1 MYVPLRKGIEVPA
14 PIVIR
19 LSEQISAA
27 SGAEERAVFQ
37 AALGSYM
44 ARIGKFD
51 DAERLRLELRRDF
64 GDGRSLR
71 VSVRLMC
78 LEALLL
84 YFRDLSPVSRDR
96 LARAHLLS
104 KASNDRALV
113 ALTSSWLAHIDF
125 NQNKFDTMASALLD
139 CASAVGP
146 DDAEADC
153 RAAIVMG
160 DALAYIGE
168 RKKSKE
174 WYERARHLAVSIGD
188 QASIGA
194 VTYNSAALHIAFL
207 RLASLQGQIAGD
219 DLSLAASEVQSAI
232 NYQVMAGLGSL
243 DHLLHTARVGVLVLR
258 RQFADAARLGREVL
272 EREHVPPGS
281 AQELLLKSDIAAAL
295 GRCAQDEGALAWIEQ
310 VPIAHV
316 NTFEPDDRALILSS
330 LSDAHASGARDELA
344 RELRKAAE
352 EALQE
357 HSSRVAHLRTMLDV
371 VSRNLPSGSAD

>member
-1 MYVPLRKGIEVPA
+1 VPA

-19 LSEQISAA
+19 LSEQIAGA
-27 SGAEERAVFQ
+27 SGAEEKAVLQ
-37 AALGSYM
+37 ATLGSYL

-71 VSVRLMC
+71 VAVRLMC

-84 YFRDLSPVSRDR
+84 YFRDLSPLSRDR

-104 KASNDRALV
+104 KASSDRALV

-125 NQNKFDTMASALLD
+125 NQDRFDSMANALLD
-139 CASAVGP
+139 CMSAVGP
-146 DDAEADC
+146 DDAEAHC
-153 RAAIVMG
+153 RAAIVLG

-168 RKKSKE
+168 RKVSKE
-174 WYERARHLAVSIGD
+174 WYERARHHAVKMGD

-194 VTYNSAALHIAFL
+194 VTYNSAALHVACL
-207 RLASLQGQIAGD
+207 RLASLQQQVAGE

-232 NYQVMAGLGSL
+232 NYQVVAGLGSL

-258 RQFADAARLGREVL
+258 RQFADVARLGRDVL

-310 VPIAHV
+310 VPIAQV
-316 NTFEPDDRALILSS
+316 NTFEPDDRALMLSS
-330 LSDAHASGARDELA
+330 LSDAHACGARNELA
-344 RELRKAAE
+344 RDLREAAE
-352 EALQE
+352 VALRE
-357 HSSRVAHLRTMLDV
+357 HSARVAHLRTILDAV
-371 VSRNLPSGSAD
+371 WRRLPDSSANRT